1 MREPLRNLPTLFLA
15 LAAAAAPPMLAPV
28 AVRPQ
33 VGDPA
38 VLAAIPNLTA
48 RAKLLPPGHTQ
59 GTFRL
64 NGIVRADR
72 SVVLRWANDQ
82 GEMPTEGVLVYRQ
95 KVGDDAWKELNPKAP
110 VAFFQ
115 TRGLESRLAKLPDS
129 KRETLMSLAYGNL
142 ARDPATGRRLAAAPA
157 PAKGAPTRAAELK
170 FARIA
175 DQYRALRASGGL
187 AASDLQMLNAHADLD
202 GDAADAYGLVY
213 VDRPGKGAWRYKI
226 SVRLP
231 EGGSAEVD
239 CAKTFDPAQPTPVP
253 APGGL
258 TAQSANG
265 AVLLNW
271 QPAPGD
277 TVAGYNVYRAATAG
291 GSYRRL
297 NATPVKLVAITA
309 RDPVATLQG
318 AQARQGVITRELQ
331 KTPAAQLT
339 PTRVAQIRAQ
349 AADTAEPQPLAAAP
363 AQAIQAALSAGRL
376 FPAGPVKVLA
386 AYTDSIGDP
395 GNTDLVD
402 ETTYAYKVVAV
413 DIGGQEGP
421 LDQATLVAGTPK
433 DLQPPA
439 TPGCP
444 DLKQAAGARQK
455 LGAALATQRL
465 DPGLTQAG
473 QAVAAKAPRL
483 AVAPVV
489 PLLTVASPQ
498 AKPAPMALH
507 PQVAALS
514 LADAKRLRLT
524 RLAGTLP
531 VKELAALGATSV
543 LYSLPDGS
551 APAADLVWTPS
562 PDADLKLY
570 TVYRAAGAA
579 PLARIATTPTP
590 AWQDTSLQVGLAY
603 TYRVTATDQLG
614 NESPQSPARIVQVCD
629 QALGRKLAL
638 AGIQGKVS
646 STPPLVLG
654 HGFLRPGAGAMAT
667 TSLADL
673 SLVKTAK
680 PPPRAGRSVIAA
692 YQAPSVAVRTAR
704 PGPERMQGLAATQAG
719 PNAKGLEV
727 AAAEPGA
734 IKVLAHVTTVRPLPV
749 RSFNPMLAP
758 PAPPTLLYVELSW
771 TPPVQ
776 GYPLEY
782 SIFEA
787 PQDTRVVT
795 AARGPILARSASL
808 ALAKGGAARP
818 TVAAL
823 QMARPLPV
831 LAPAAAPAPGHVQ
844 TTPALH
850 TLASGTTVAGAWVP
864 AAARSDTLGRLT
876 LLTGPG
882 PFALITPKA
891 VTGTGYTVAF
901 PVDAAQYGGATFYF
915 QVQAHAQE
923 FGRTVDGPVSDP
935 VEVRL
940 PDLVPPPVPA
950 PGSVELLEEAGGAV
964 DVALAWTQT
973 GVPDLA
979 GSLVDRQPMAYRIV
993 DGLAQ
998 ADGPLGPPQRLTPA
1012 AVPGLAYK
1020 DIAVP
1025 GGFYRYTLHSVDG
1038 TGNVSA
1044 TQDGLDILVPGEPAP
1059 DAPKGLVLAGDRLSW
1074 QAATHAAGYT
1084 VWRSYTGAEG
1094 DFDCIS
1100 PILGAGT
1107 TSWDMPAQKK
1117 VFLKVVARSPSGMYQ
1132 SPSDAVAHP

>member
-1 MREPLRNLPTLFLA
+1 MREPLRKLPTLFLA
-15 LAAAAAPPMLAPV
+15 LAAAAAPPPA
-28 AVRPQ
+28 
-33 VGDPA
+33 GDPA

-48 RAKLLPPGHTQ
+48 RARLLPPGHTQ

-64 NGIVRADR
+64 NGVVRADHA
-72 SVVLRWANDQ
+72 VVLRWANDQ

-95 KVGDDAWKELNPKAP
+95 RVGDDTWKELNAKAP

-115 TRGLESRLAKLPDS
+115 TRGLESRLAKLPAS
-129 KRETLMSLAYGNL
+129 KQETLMALAYGNL
-142 ARDPATGRRLAAAPA
+142 ARDPATGRRPAAAPV
-157 PAKGAPTRAAELK
+157 PVKGAPTRAADLK
-170 FARIA
+170 FGKIA
-175 DQYRALRASGGL
+175 DQFRALRASGGL
-187 AASDLQMLNAHADLD
+187 AASDLQMMNAHADLD

-213 VDRPGKGAWRYKI
+213 LDKPGKGSWRYKI
-226 SVRLP
+226 SVKLP
-231 EGGSAEVD
+231 EGGSVEVD
-239 CAKTFDPAQPTPVP
+239 CPKTFDPAQPTPLP
-253 APGGL
+253 APVNL

-271 QPAPGD
+271 QPALGD
-277 TVAGYNVYRAATAG
+277 TVAGYNVYRAASAD

-309 RDPVATLQG
+309 QDPAATLQN
-318 AQARQGVITRELQ
+318 AQARQGLIVRELQ

-349 AADTAEPQPLAAAP
+349 AADTAQPQPLAAAP
-363 AQAIQAALSAGRL
+363 AQAIQAAVSAGRL

-386 AYTDSIGDP
+386 AYTDSIKDP

-421 LDQATLVAGTPK
+421 LGPATAVAGTPK

-473 QAVAAKAPRL
+473 QAVAAKAPHL
-483 AVAPVV
+483 AAVPVG

-498 AKPAPMALH
+498 ATPAPKALH
-507 PQVAALS
+507 PEVAALS

-531 VKELAALGATSV
+531 VKDLAALGATSV
-543 LYSLPDGS
+543 LYSLVDGS
-551 APAADLVWTPS
+551 APPADLVWNPS

-579 PLARIATTPTP
+579 PLARIATTPAP
-590 AWQDTSLQVGLAY
+590 SWQDSTLQVGQAY
-603 TYRVTATDQLG
+603 TYVVTATDQVG

-629 QALGRKLAL
+629 RALGRKLAL
-638 AGIQGKVS
+638 AGVQGKVS
-646 STPPLVLG
+646 STPPALLG
-654 HGFLRPGAGAMAT
+654 HGFLRPGAAMAT

-673 SLVKTAK
+673 GLVKAGK
-680 PPPRAGRSVIAA
+680 SLPRAGKSVVAG
-692 YQAPSVAVRTAR
+692 YQVPAGPARTVVR
-704 PGPERMQGLAATQAG
+704 PGPERMLGLAPSAQAG
-719 PNAKGLEV
+719 LAAKGLEV
-727 AAAEPGA
+727 QVADPGA
-734 IKVLAHVTTVRPLPV
+734 LKVQAHVTTVRPLPA
-749 RSFNPMLAP
+749 RSFNPMLVL
-758 PAPPTLLYVELSW
+758 PAPPTLLYVQLSW

-782 SIFEA
+782 TVFEA
-787 PQDTRVVT
+787 PQDTRVVA
-795 AARGPILARSASL
+795 AARGPILGRSASF
-808 ALAKGGAARP
+808 ALAKGGPARP
-818 TVAAL
+818 VPVAEPL
-823 QMARPLPV
+823 ARPLPV
-831 LAPAAAPAPGHVQ
+831 LAPAAVPASGILQ

-850 TLASGTTVAGAWVP
+850 ALASGPTVAGAWVP
-864 AAARSDTLGRLT
+864 AAARADTLGQLT
-876 LLTGPG
+876 LRTGPG
-882 PFALITPKA
+882 PFALITPRP
-891 VTGTGYTVAF
+891 VTGAGYTVAF
-901 PVDAAQYGGATFYF
+901 PVEAAQYGGATFYF
-915 QVQAHAQE
+915 QVQAHALE

-935 VEVRL
+935 VAVRL
-940 PDLVPPPVPA
+940 PDVVPPPMPA

-973 GVPDLA
+973 PVPDLA
-979 GSLVDRQPMAYRIV
+979 GALVDRQPMAYQIV
-993 DGLAQ
+993 AGLAQ
-998 ADGPLGPPQRLTPA
+998 AGGPLGPPQRLTPA

-1020 DIAVP
+1020 DAAVP

-1044 TQDGLDILVPGEPAP
+1044 TQDWLDILVPGEPAP
-1059 DAPKGLVLAGDRLSW
+1059 EVPKGLVLTGDHLSW
-1074 QAATHAAGYT
+1074 QAANNAGGYT

-1094 DFDCIS
+1094 DYDCIS
-1100 PILGAGT
+1100 PILGTGT
-1107 TSWDMPAQKK
+1107 TSWDLPAQQKG
-1117 VFLKVVARSPSGMYQ
+1117 FLKVVARSPSGMYQ
-1132 SPSDAVAHP
+1132 APSAAVAHP